1 MAAGMLSA
9 MDSQMVV
16 IGGGP
21 AGSTVASHA
30 SGLDTIIVEEHRSI
44 GSPVQCTGL
53 VHPRVV
59 EMASA
64 QETVVNT
71 ITGIKMF
78 FPGGRMLE
86 VPSDEAK
93 ARVIDRRRFDELLSD
108 RAVGAGARMLT
119 GHRFEGMARIE
130 GGLKVRLR
138 GPEGERFLTTPLLI
152 GADGYRS
159 GVAREAGLDPCRE
172 VVRGIQAELDV
183 RLEDQEKVEVYLGKN
198 VAPGFFAWVLP
209 CGDRTRVGLGVSDG
223 NGTPSGYLKAL
234 LRRRGLDGAPRIS
247 LNAGAIPIGPPKRTC
262 ADNVMAVGDAAA
274 QVKPLSGG
282 GLIIGMSAARIA
294 ARTAVEATTAGD
306 LSERSLSSY
315 EDAWRA
321 DIGREV
327 ERGMLI
333 RKVFV
338 GMTDKKLDAA
348 GRMLDRD
355 DAKEVLATGDIDFP
369 SKLARPLLRTVPS
382 LIKFSPHVIGT
393 LLRREQ
399 RI

>member
-1 MAAGMLSA
+1 MLSA

-71 ITGIKMF
+71 ITGLKMF